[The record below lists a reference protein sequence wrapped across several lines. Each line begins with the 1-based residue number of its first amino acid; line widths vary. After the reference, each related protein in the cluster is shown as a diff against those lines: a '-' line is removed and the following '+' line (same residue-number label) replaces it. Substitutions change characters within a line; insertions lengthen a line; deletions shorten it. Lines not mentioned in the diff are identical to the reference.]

1 MPKLTKEE
9 QIAFLEEYG
18 VGLRLGCVRPDGGPR
33 VTPISYLYRDG
44 CVYITPREKSK
55 WWEWIREDPRVSLCM
70 DELCD
75 PMRKIII
82 DGEVQLVHDI
92 GEEDEWRELFRDMMK
107 RYRPAE
113 EADAYVDNTIDQKR
127 GLYKIVL
134 ADSKVITWRIPIEGE
149 NETGIWHQRYYGEG
163 TDYAEKS
170 KG

>member
-1 MPKLTKEE
+1 
-9 QIAFLEEYG
+9 
-18 VGLRLGCVRPDGGPR
+18 
-33 VTPISYLYRDG
+33 
-44 CVYITPREKSK
+44 
-55 WWEWIREDPRVSLCM
+55 
-70 DELCD
+70 
-75 PMRKIII
+75 MRKIII

-149 NETGIWHQRYYGEG
+149 NETEIWHQRYYGEG